1 MFHLQRP
8 GRIRSVFHHLNVGYD
23 VPRRRTFADFSQ
35 IDGLFRQVAR
45 FDVASLA
52 ADRQP
57 GSRQRP
63 RNVPPR
69 TN

>member
-23 VPRRRTFADFSQ
+23 APRRRTFADFSQ

-45 FDVASLA
+45 FELPSLA
-52 ADRQP
+52 ADRQ
-57 GSRQRP
+57 SCSLQCP
-63 RNVPPR
+63 RNVSPR